1 MENKEFDSIKIG
13 LASPDQIRAWSYGEV
28 TKPETI
34 NYRTLKPERD
44 GLYCERIFGPTKD
57 WECHCG
63 KYKRVRHKGKIC
75 EKCGVEVTT
84 KKVRRERMGH
94 IELAAPVSHI
104 WYFRAIPSRMGLLLD
119 ITPRLLEKV
128 LYFASYIVLDAGETP
143 LAKMQLLNEHEYQE
157 NVEKY
162 GKDAFRQMIP
172 VSGHQSGV
180 VLKGFIGVGELS
192 RGNRQQQSF
201 FINGRF
207 FRSGVLS
214 RALENGCEGRVM
226 IGKFPMCALFLEMP
240 YQNVD
245 VNVHPNKLEVR
256 FQDESAVAEAVRQM
270 VYDTLHQEQLGQR
283 LRAPAAEKAAPVS
296 QSGFTVTELPGAAEF
311 VAKAKELC
319 TVSIAHTDSD
329 YDHARAAIDAG
340 VTHLTH
346 LYNAMPPIHHRN
358 PGVIPAAVETPG
370 VQAEIICDGYHIHP
384 ASVRLAFTMFRD
396 RMVLISDS
404 GRCAGE
410 PEGTRFQLG
419 GQDAWLRG
427 GVAKLAD
434 GTIACSATNLWSCL
448 QNVLKWNVPEE
459 EAIRAATFNPAKAI
473 GAADKVGTIETGKL
487 ADFVITNADYSCKR
501 VFIGGKE
508 I

>member
-1 MENKEFDSIKIG
+1 MFYKNARIFT
-13 LASPDQIRAWSYGEV
+13 PDFRFHTGAFEV
-28 TKPETI
+28 
-34 NYRTLKPERD
+34 RD
-44 GLYCERIFGPTKD
+44 GLFGEILPENVPADAVDLNGATVIPGLID
-57 WECHCG
+57 VHSHGNSGADFSDGDYEG
-63 KYKRVRHKGKIC
+63 LKRMAAFYA
-75 EKCGVEVTT
+75 KCGVTSF
-84 KKVRRERMGH
+84 
-94 IELAAPVSHI
+94 APASMTLPYDV
-104 WYFRAIPSRMGLLLD
+104 
-119 ITPRLLEKV
+119 LEKA
-128 LYFASYIVLDAGETP
+128 FATAR
-143 LAKMQLLNEHEYQE
+143 QLHAEAPE
-157 NVEKY
+157 
-162 GKDAFRQMIP
+162 G
-172 VSGHQSGV
+172 
-180 VLKGFIGVGELS
+180 LS
-192 RGNRQQQSF
+192 RLMGIQMEGPYFSYKKRGAQNPDYLKDPDFEGFQK
-201 FINGRF
+201 
-207 FRSGVLS
+207 LY
-214 RALENGCEGRVM
+214 EGCGGLVR
-226 IGKFPMCALFLEMP
+226 I
-240 YQNVD
+240 VD
-245 VNVHPNKLEVR
+245 V
-256 FQDESAVAEAVRQM
+256 
-270 VYDTLHQEQLGQR
+270 
-283 LRAPAAEKAAPVS
+283 AP
-296 QSGFTVTELPGAAEF
+296 ELPGAAEF
-311 VAKAKELC
+311 VAKAKDLC

-340 VTHLTH
+340 ATHLTH

-434 GTIACSATNLWSCL
+434 GTIACSATNLWTCL

-487 ADFVITNADYSCKR
+487 ADFVVTNADYTQKR